1 MTATA
6 PSARTADRPAL
17 AAGHLAATIARVAT
31 VAGVAWL
38 ALGIESVV
46 RPEVMHY
53 RDALVLVPLSLYAAT
68 VGGIQRL
75 QRHRSGRLGNRSA
88 ALVIS
93 AITLIVAANVAM
105 LLGADDAQK
114 AAFPLGPL
122 GWIGGMIA
130 FGVAT
135 ARAGVLPRR
144 DAWLLALS
152 QPLSMITS
160 LALSPIAPVAERGAF
175 SGVVAHGIV
184 LLVLAT
190 SLRRVDQP
198 GPQR

>member
-1 MTATA
+1 MRTTA
-6 PSARTADRPAL
+6 PSARTADRPAV
-17 AAGHLAATIARVAT
+17 AAGDLAATVARVAAVT
-31 VAGVAWL
+31 GVAWL

-53 RDALVLVPLSLYAAT
+53 RDALVLVPLSLYAVT

-75 QRHRSGRLGNRSA
+75 QRRRSGRLGKWSA
-88 ALVIS
+88 VLVIGV
-93 AITLIVAANVAM
+93 ITVIVVANAAM
-105 LLGADDAQK
+105 LLGVDDAQK

-152 QPLSMITS
+152 QPLSMVTS
-160 LALSPIAPVAERGAF
+160 LVLSPIAPVEDRGAF
-175 SGVVAHGIV
+175 SGVAAHGIV
-184 LLVLAT
+184 LLVVAT
-190 SLRRVDQP
+190 SLRRLAP
-198 GPQR
+198 AGHQR